1 MGLFGKNKGKR
12 NHVWR
17 NVNGQIVCPGDAC
30 PQKCDD
36 TCPIFLNTQCLM
48 MMRIGE
54 EDKALELYEE
64 AIKIAPDFY
73 DALNNMGTIYGKR
86 GEYQKAYEYYLKA
99 HQLNENRP
107 RPVYGLALSSRDLNR
122 LEESLEWCEKYKKLS
137 VDGALDDVCESV
149 KRQLGVF
156 ENKAP
161 ESEAIATEGDEYTVI
176 EQKEGWSIVKKD
188 KYYFF
193 LDNNEEYAITPGGDL
208 LKTTYLDLAK
218 RILNDLVK
226 YGPDDFCADSILPWH
241 YTMVENFSKMTHEA
255 VEKVLIDS
263 FINRYDWTYNVDV
276 EDTDFESIWGERGE
290 REEEIMEWLTK
301 ITHLQMT
308 AACCIGNAYHSLNLA
323 YIMAIIM
330 ETYDEGDERDKK
342 FSELVSIV
350 NDNSDY
356 SIAYFYDDDG
366 CPCEKSK
373 ATMINIVEYKK
384 GGIRINEHYGY
395 LGGNNQKE

>member
-12 NHVWR
+12 NPVWR

-30 PQKCDD
+30 PRKCDD

-54 EDKALELYEE
+54 DDKALELYEE
-64 AIKIAPDFY
+64 AVKIAPDFY

-122 LEESLEWCEKYKKLS
+122 LEESLEWCEKYKNLS
-137 VDGALDDVCESV
+137 VDGALDEVYESV

-161 ESEAIATEGDEYTVI
+161 KSEAIATEDDEYTVI
-176 EQKEGWSIVKKD
+176 KQKDGWSIVKKD
-188 KYYFF
+188 KYYYF
-193 LDNNEEYAITPGGDL
+193 LDNDKEYATTPGGDL
-208 LKTTYLDLAK
+208 LKTTYLELAK
-218 RILNDLVK
+218 RILNDLVQ
-226 YGPDDFCADSILPWH
+226 YGPDDFSADSILPWH

-263 FINRYDWTYNVDV
+263 FINRYDWTYNADV

-290 REEEIMEWLTK
+290 REEEIMKWLTK

-323 YIMAIIM
+323 YIMAIVM
-330 ETYDEGDERDKK
+330 EMYEEGEDRDKR
-342 FSELVSIV
+342 FSELVHIV
-350 NDNSDY
+350 NDNSEY
-356 SIAYFYDDDG
+356 Y
-366 CPCEKSK
+366 
-373 ATMINIVEYKK
+373 ATMRDCKTFELYYGLHFKENGKVINK
-384 GGIRINEHYGY
+384 
-395 LGGNNQKE
+395 